1 MYCRFASRK
10 TTFKFSWF
18 SQESD
23 CTDFKTPTNRGFCAM
38 FTPKLPIQFH
48 EHVNETVC
56 ISNLYIYI
64 HCITVWKTEFNRL
77 PNRKSCFL
85 VCATPEKNSR
95 CTFGVKEEESLH
107 EKYRAAF
114 AKLEVLFVNG
124 DVRSGCCATTILKKQ
139 DAGWMIRQDDW
150 RWLDVD
156 FSEYVNYIF
165 VCMFGRYF
173 FEGWG

>member
-10 TTFKFSWF
+10 TTFKFPWF

-85 VCATPEKNSR
+85 VCATPKKKSR

-124 DVRSGCCATTILKKQ
+124 DVSICF
-139 DAGWMIRQDDW
+139 W
-150 RWLDVD
+150 
-156 FSEYVNYIF
+156 Y
-165 VCMFGRYF
+165 FGRF
-173 FEGWG
+173 FCRMRIVFILEFCRSSNYMFSSHRWDY